1 MLKQLPPRIC
11 IECGLPYGHTDFAYH
26 AGKIEN
32 GPSYWSD
39 RGLLCSITCS
49 TAHYEK
55 RKKAGD
61 VMKEPAPNPFE
72 RG

>member
-1 MLKQLPPRIC
+1 MLNRPQNRTC
-11 IECGLPYGHTDFAYH
+11 VECGRPYGHTDFAYH

-39 RGLLCSITCS
+39 RGLLCSAACS

-55 RKKAGD
+55 REKAGD
-61 VMKEPAPNPFE
+61 AMKEPAPDPFE